1 MARGYKRKVYKCDKV
16 TMKILDRYDSIKDA
30 AKAEGTSYSVMNFA
44 LCSRSVGRKPYVLRY
59 ADDYDPFESFEGKRG
74 RPVLMLDVV
83 DGKVYTFNTLKDAA
97 DALLLDLSY
106 VCKCMKE
113 KTYALGCYK
122 LEYAR

>member
-1 MARGYKRKVYKCDKV
+1 MNGRKVYKCDKV

-30 AKAEGTSYSVMNFA
+30 AIAEGISYGMLVETLQCRA
-44 LCSRSVGRKPYVLRY
+44 VGRRPYVFRY

-83 DGKVYTFNTLKDAA
+83 DGKVHTFNTLKDAA
-97 DALLLDLSY
+97 DALLLDLSN
-106 VCKCMKE
+106 VCKCMK
-113 KTYALGCYK
+113 KKAYVLGCYK